1 MSFAVLCQDNASFAG
16 IRPLRNIFWIP
27 GQNAIITPV
36 FFVTV
41 LAMFFDKVQAA
52 PADPILGLTEEF
64 RNDPNPNKINL
75 GVGVYKNDQGE
86 TPVLSCVKKAE
97 KIILDSEKTKSY
109 LSIPGTAEYG
119 NLVRELVFGKDS
131 EICSEGRACTAQAP
145 GGTGALRVGG
155 DFLAQ
160 QKIASKIWISNP
172 TWVNHFK
179 VFGAAGFE
187 TAQYS
192 YYNPATHGIDFEG
205 MKESL
210 RQAKPGDV
218 VLLHGCCHNPTG
230 IDPTAEQWEELARFT
245 ASAGLLPFFD
255 FAYQGLGNGLNEDA
269 QGVRIF
275 ARHHREFLV
284 SSSFSKNFGLY
295 NERVGAITVV
305 SADKEESDR
314 VFSQLKIAVRS
325 NYSNPPAHGAKIVQT
340 VLADPALRAEWEDE
354 VAAMRQRIKTMRSL
368 MVQKLQALGVNQDFS
383 FINSQNGMFS
393 FSGLNKEQVAR
404 LKSEFGV
411 YIVGSGRI
419 NVAGITT
426 GNIDALCSAIAK
438 VL

>member
-1 MSFAVLCQDNASFAG
+1 MG
-16 IRPLRNIFWIP
+16 I
-27 GQNAIITPV
+27 
-36 FFVTV
+36 
-41 LAMFFDKVQAA
+41 AMFFDKVVAA

-64 RNDPNPNKINL
+64 RKDPNPGKINL
-75 GVGVYKNDQGE
+75 GVGVYKNDAGE
-86 TPVLSCVKKAE
+86 TPVLKCVKKAE
-97 KIILDSEKTKSY
+97 KIILDTEKTKSY
-109 LSIPGTAEYG
+109 LSIPGTPEYG
-119 NLVRELVFGKDS
+119 KLVQELVFGADH
-131 EICSEGRACTAQAP
+131 EIYTSGRACSAQAP
-145 GGTGALRVGG
+145 GGTGALRVGA
-155 DFLAQ
+155 DFLIQ
-160 QKIASKIWISNP
+160 QKIANKIWISNP

-187 TAQYS
+187 TAQYN
-192 YYNPATHGIDFEG
+192 YYNPETHGLDFEG

-210 RQAKPGDV
+210 KEAKAGDV

-230 IDPTAEQWEELARFT
+230 IDPTAEQWEELAKLT
-245 ASAGLLPFFD
+245 AAAGLLPFFD

-269 QGVRIF
+269 EGVRIF
-275 ARHHREFLV
+275 AKYHREFLV

-305 SADKEESDR
+305 SDSREKSD
-314 VFSQLKIAVRS
+314 VNFSQLKIAIRS

-340 VLADPALRAEWEDE
+340 VLSNPELRAEWENE
-354 VAAMRQRIKTMRSL
+354 VAEMRSRIKTMRNL
-368 MVQKLQALGVNQDFS
+368 MVQKLQELGVNQDFS

-426 GNIDALCSAIAK
+426 SNIDALCSAIAK